1 MAQALA
7 RGEIWL
13 VQLAPPDKR
22 RPVLILSRASLL
34 EVLQTATVVPITSTL
49 RGSPTEVPL
58 GTDEGLKGPCCAN
71 LTNVLTVRQSQ
82 LRRFVGTVGPAK
94 MRQVCDALAVACGCD

>member
-13 VQLAPPDKR
+13 VQLGAPDKR
-22 RPVLILSRASLL
+22 RPALILSRSSLL

-49 RGSPTEVPL
+49 RGSPTEVQL

-71 LTNVLTVRQSQ
+71 LTNVLTVRRSQ
-82 LRRFVGTVGPAK
+82 LRRFVGTVGHAK
-94 MRQVCDALAVACGCD
+94 MRQVCDALAIACGCD